1 MDFLNVLSDYLN
13 VNIYY
18 EKILKYEDSD
28 LKNLYNFINIKW
40 TLTIK
45 NIKENKYSTK
55 TLNKYNSDFNNN
67 LKKFIDK
74 DIVIALFVKN
84 IIDRY

>member
-1 MDFLNVLSDYLN
+1 MDFLNELRDYLN